1 MAVKIRLP
9 KQLSPLQEQW
19 LMQNIGPRMHY
30 LHNSMGGQGWLVK
43 KEWEEHQFRNK
54 LTSSQHW
61 YLVVED
67 DKLASFFILKFL

>member
-30 LHNSMGGQGWLVK
+30 LHNSIGGQGWLVK
-43 KEWEEHQFRNK
+43 KEWKKHEFRE
-54 LTSSQHW
+54 TTASQHW
-61 YLVVED
+61 YLFIED
-67 DKLASFFILKFL
+67 DKLANFFILKFL